1 MATYLGSV
9 TGLSDPHQHG
19 SGHLDGAS
27 RSVWQRTPS
36 TPAAVV
42 QLVLLSGRAG
52 EATRRIFAFTVSPV
66 TSSRS
71 SPDEPQAAHG
81 HKASQA
87 PPGVETVLSGWRDG
101 RLLGKSMSPS
111 PPRAAPAHGAGHSPW
126 RSASSMRSSFGRLA
140 FSTCCHSMFA
150 TELLRTRLPLPFR
163 FESCSAGRLETR
175 HDTPLV
181 VGV

>member
-52 EATRRIFAFTVSPV
+52 EATRRIFAFAVSPV

-111 PPRAAPAHGAGHSPW
+111 PPRAAPAHGGRPQPVEICVQYALVFRPSGVQHLLPLDVRHRTPSHLTPPPI
-126 RSASSMRSSFGRLA
+126 SFR
-140 FSTCCHSMFA
+140 
-150 TELLRTRLPLPFR
+150 ELL
-163 FESCSAGRLETR
+163 SWSS
-175 HDTPLV
+175 
-181 VGV
+181 

>member
-9 TGLSDPHQHG
+9 TGLSDPHQH
-19 SGHLDGAS
+19 S

-52 EATRRIFAFTVSPV
+52 EATRRIFAFAVSPV

-87 PPGVETVLSGWRDG
+87 PPGCRDCA
-101 RLLGKSMSPS
+101 L
-111 PPRAAPAHGAGHSPW
+111 W
-126 RSASSMRSSFGRLA
+126 LA
-140 FSTCCHSMFA
+140 
-150 TELLRTRLPLPFR
+150 
-163 FESCSAGRLETR
+163 
-175 HDTPLV
+175 
-181 VGV
+181 